1 MPKTVT
7 HRDRLYTEDEAVQIS
22 TLRAE
27 RWGLLLMFE
36 ELQKVPGATAQKK
49 AGTTYRRIRV
59 INERLF
65 KLTKNPIYHT

>member
-1 MPKTVT
+1 MEKTVT

-36 ELQKVPGATAQKK
+36 ELQKVNGAAAKKK
-49 AGTTYRRIRV
+49 AAKAWRRIEV
-59 INERLF
+59 INTHLH
-65 KLTKNPIYHT
+65 KLTKNPIYNT